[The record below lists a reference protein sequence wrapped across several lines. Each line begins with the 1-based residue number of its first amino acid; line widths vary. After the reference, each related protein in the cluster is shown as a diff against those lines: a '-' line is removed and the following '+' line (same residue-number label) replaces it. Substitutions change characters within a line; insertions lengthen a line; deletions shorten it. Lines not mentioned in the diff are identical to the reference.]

1 MKVEKK
7 VRENLP
13 MILVKKANEVM
24 IDPTSDEE
32 SSSDELPETTIAN
45 LNKNSQE
52 LSTSPSTQQVS
63 EEVKK
68 TIRQKFLEKREAKRK
83 IKEEKRRIEEE
94 R

>member
-1 MKVEKK
+1 
-7 VRENLP
+7 